1 MEVQYDGSFDLATGK
16 NRKETSWKNKEWRW
30 SEFLDRIKETHRT
43 AETLAEYKAAKVD
56 RQAEIKDIGG
66 FVGGYIEGG
75 RRKAGSISYRQLL
88 TFDLD
93 FIKMSVADLWDL
105 FCMLFGCAG
114 AIYSTHKHTDGSP
127 RLRIIIPI
135 NRPVTPEEY
144 IAIGRRIAGS
154 VGIEMFDD
162 STFEPSRLMYW
173 PSTSVDGTYAF
184 EYQDGAWLDADEMLG
199 SYKNWRDTSEWPVS
213 SRINAAI
220 THSIKKQG
228 DPLEKPGLIGAFCR
242 TYDIH
247 QVIENC
253 LADEYTACDVE
264 NRYTYVNGSTAAGL
278 VVYEDKFAYSHHGT
292 DPCSGK
298 LCNAFDLVRLHK
310 FGLRDE
316 NCEEKTP
323 VNKLPSFLAME
334 DLVVGD
340 KKVTA
345 LISSEKMAAAGIDFA
360 GIEGEEEGDGWMEE
374 LDMDKKG
381 NYVSSYKNLKLI
393 LENDPHLKG
402 CFAINTFSEKK
413 VLKRLPPWRKKED
426 GDLFLRDDDEEQ
438 LRIYLADEP
447 WCMEAKQKISDIL
460 SGVSR
465 NNAFHPVKEYFKGL
479 FWDGVERLDTLFI
492 DYLGAEDN
500 DLNRLITRIA
510 FTAAVNRIYRPGT
523 KFDQITVL
531 VGSQGCGKST
541 IIEKMSVNP
550 EWFSNSM
557 PSPDDPVKAASHLR
571 GKLIIEVGELVG
583 FRKAEVEAIKNFLSK
598 TSDDFRPAWGKNE
611 VHRPRQCIFFGSTN
625 EEQFLRDSS
634 GERRYWPVKVGVIS
648 AKYNLWEDLTKDV
661 IGQLWAEA
669 IYRYKDHQP
678 LMLPVELS
686 DSLKAVQETYKET
699 DEWQGIIEAYLN
711 KKLPT
716 NWASLGQ
723 SQRRDY
729 FLLDDDPTR
738 ADGMIQRSKVCV
750 AEILNECPYLGIKG
764 TVTKV
769 ERNRIAAVMRKLVD
783 WDYSK
788 NCISFGPYG
797 RQAYWKTA
805 QSKDVCDEMPSIF

>member
-16 NRKETSWKNKEWRW
+16 SRKETSWKNKEWRW

-43 AETLAEYKAAKVD
+43 AETLAEYKAAKLE

-75 RRKAGSISYRQLL
+75 RRKAGSISYRSAL
-88 TFDLD
+88 TLDLD
-93 FIKMSVADLWDL
+93 FVNMSVADIWDL
-105 FCMLFGCAG
+105 FCMLFGCTG
-114 AIYSTHKHTDGSP
+114 VIYSTHKHTDGSP
-127 RLRIIIPI
+127 RLRLIIPLD
-135 NRPVTPEEY
+135 RQVTPEEY
-144 IAIGRRIAGS
+144 IAIGRRVAGS
-154 VGIEMFDD
+154 IGIDMFDD
-162 STFEPSRLMYW
+162 TTFEPSRLMYW

-184 EYQDGAWLDADEMLG
+184 EYQDGPWLCADEMLA
-199 SYKNWRDTSEWPVS
+199 SYKNWRNMSDWPVS
-213 SRINAAI
+213 SRIGTAVMR
-220 THSIKKQG
+220 SFKKQG

-247 QVIENC
+247 QVIETY
-253 LADEYTACDVE
+253 LEDEYTACDVE

-278 VVYEDKFAYSHHGT
+278 VVYEDKFAFSHHGT

-298 LCNAFDLVRLHK
+298 LCNAFDLVRLYK
-310 FGLRDE
+310 FGIRDE

-334 DLVVGD
+334 DLVIKD
-340 KKVTA
+340 KKVMA

-360 GIEGEEEGDGWMEE
+360 EVNGEEEDISWLEE
-374 LDMDKKG
+374 LEADKKG
-381 NYVSSYKNLKLI
+381 NYLSSYKNIKLI
-393 LENDPHLKG
+393 MGNDPKLKG
-402 CFAINTFSEKK
+402 CFAVNTFSEKK
-413 VLKRLPPWRKKED
+413 VLKRLPVWRKSDDK
-426 GDLFLRDDDEEQ
+426 DLFLRDDDEEQ

-447 WCMEAKQKISDIL
+447 WCLEAKQKISDIL

-465 NNAFHPVKEYFKGL
+465 NNAFHPVKEYFSGL
-479 FWDGVERLDTLFI
+479 FWDGIERLDTLFI

-500 DLNRLITRIA
+500 ELNRCITRIV

-541 IIEKMSVNP
+541 IIEKMSVSP

-583 FRKAEVEAIKNFLSK
+583 FRKAEVEAIKSFLSK

-634 GERRYWPVKVGVIS
+634 GERRYWPIKVGVIPPKS
-648 AKYNLWEDLTKDV
+648 NLWDDLTKDV

-669 IYRYKDHQP
+669 IHRYKERQP
-678 LMLPVELS
+678 IMLPAELS

-699 DEWQGIIEAYLN
+699 DEWQGIIEAYLS

-729 FLLDDDPTR
+729 FLLDEDPTR
-738 ADGMIQRSKVCV
+738 PDGVIDRTKVCV

-769 ERNRIAAVMRKLVD
+769 ERNRIAAVMRKLID
-783 WDYSK
+783 WEYSK
-788 NCISFGPYG
+788 LPTTFGPYG
-797 RQAYWKTA
+797 RQKYWKIGAGEDGCT
-805 QSKDVCDEMPSIF
+805 ETPNIF

>member
-1 MEVQYDGSFDLATGK
+1 MGVQYDGSFDLATGK
-16 NRKETSWKNKEWRW
+16 SRKETSWKNREWRW
-30 SEFLDRIKETHRT
+30 SEFLDKIKETHRT
-43 AETLAEYKAAKVD
+43 AETMAEYKASKVD

-66 FVGGYIEGG
+66 FVGGYVEGG
-75 RRKAGSISYRQLL
+75 RRKAGSISYRSAITL
-88 TFDLD
+88 DLD
-93 FIKMSVADLWDL
+93 FVTMSVADIWDL

-114 AIYSTHKHTDGSP
+114 VIYSTHKHTDGSP
-127 RLRIIIPI
+127 RLRLIIPLD
-135 NRPVTPEEY
+135 RQVSPEEY
-144 IAIGRRIAGS
+144 IAISRRIAGS
-154 VGIEMFDD
+154 VGIDMFDD

-184 EYQDGAWLDADEMLG
+184 EYQDGPWLCADEMLA
-199 SYKNWRDTSEWPVS
+199 SYKDWRDTSEWPVS
-213 SRINAAI
+213 SRVNTAI
-220 THSIKKQG
+220 THSMKKQG

-242 TYDIH
+242 TYEIH
-247 QVIENC
+247 QVIETY
-253 LADEYTACDVE
+253 LADEYTACDIE

-316 NCEEKTP
+316 NSEEKTP

-334 DLVVGD
+334 DLVVSD
-340 KKVTA
+340 KTVMA
-345 LISSEKMAAAGIDFA
+345 VISTEKMEAAGMDFA
-360 GIEGEEEGDGWMEE
+360 DINGEEDSKWLEE
-374 LDMDKKG
+374 LEADKKG
-381 NYVSSYKNLKLI
+381 NYLSSYKNIKLI
-393 LENDPHLKG
+393 MENDPNLKG
-402 CFAINTFSEKK
+402 CFAVNTFSEKK
-413 VLKRLPPWRKKED
+413 VLKRLPVWRKSDDK
-426 GDLFLRDDDEEQ
+426 DLFLRDDDEER
-438 LRIYLADEP
+438 LRIYLAGAP
-447 WCMEAKQKISDIL
+447 WNIEAKPKISDIL
-460 SGVSR
+460 SAVSR
-465 NNAFHPVKEYFKGL
+465 DNAYHPVKSYFSSL
-479 FWDGVERLDTLFI
+479 IWDGVERLDTLFI
-492 DYLGAEDN
+492 DYLGAEDTE
-500 DLNRLITRIA
+500 LNRYITRIA
-510 FTAAVNRIYRPGT
+510 FTAAVTRVYKPGT

-541 IIEKMSVNP
+541 IIEKMSVDP

-583 FRKAEVEAIKNFLSK
+583 FRKAEVEAIKNFLAK

-634 GERRYWPVKVGVIS
+634 GERRYWPIKVGVIPT
-648 AKYNLWEDLTKDV
+648 KYNLWKDLTRDA
-661 IGQLWAEA
+661 IGQIWAEA
-669 IYRYKDHQP
+669 IHWYEKKMS
-678 LMLPVELS
+678 LVLPTELNEN
-686 DSLKAVQETYKET
+686 LKTVQESYKET
-699 DEWQGIIEAYLN
+699 DEWQGIIEAYLS

-738 ADGMIQRSKVCV
+738 PDGIIERAKVCV

-769 ERNRIAAVMRKLVD
+769 ERNRIAAVMRKLAD
-783 WDYSK
+783 WEYSK
-788 NCISFGPYG
+788 SPTTFGPYG
-797 RQAYWKTA
+797 RQKYWKTGA
-805 QSKDVCDEMPSIF
+805 GEDGSTETPNIF